1 MSLKFLKF
9 GSSDSIVTLI
19 ASGRTP
25 TNTAASITGGFADVV
40 DCCVVPTDDV
50 VGCCVVPTDD
60 VVDCVGC
67 CIGCCVVGSGGVVPT
82 DDFFLDFNHK
92 NIPTPTTVKTKKE
105 KINIV
110 YRLTLKM
117 SNIYYMK

>member
-1 MSLKFLKF
+1 
-9 GSSDSIVTLI
+9 LI

-40 DCCVVPTDDV
+40 ECCVVPTDDV
-50 VGCCVVPTDD
+50 L
-60 VVDCVGC
+60 DCVGC
-67 CIGCCVVGSGGVVPT
+67 CIGCCIGCVVGSGGVVPT

-92 NIPTPTTVKTKKE
+92 NIPKPTNVKTKKE

-110 YRLTLKM
+110 CKLTLKM